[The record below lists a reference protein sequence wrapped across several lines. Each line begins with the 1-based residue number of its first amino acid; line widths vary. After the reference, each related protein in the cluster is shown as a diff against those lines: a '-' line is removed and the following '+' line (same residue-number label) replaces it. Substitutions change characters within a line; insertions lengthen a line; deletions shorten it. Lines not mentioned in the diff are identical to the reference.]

1 MMSPGAEERCY
12 SESRGK
18 LIFAE
23 KGRPVHQIVENLPR
37 PLTHEL
43 ERRTRNPG
51 GADDQFLE
59 STNVC
64 HEELSFAENV
74 DLFGKLASGAEFEER
89 DFCLNLGLGSRR
101 TRSATSWTSCVA
113 FVGFSN
119 SGEKLVV
126 SESDSIAIFSCVT
139 WTNEGT
145 WCNLEGPAL
154 NVCWSHDDQKI
165 IFAIKN
171 KIFIA
176 SFEGIMGPDE
186 EAREIE
192 GFEGDVLQMSWHNQ
206 RLAVAVEGL
215 SDTLLYSKKK
225 KYWKVKSYSWFAKH
239 QIPQEEWNWTIHR
252 CLLLT

>member
-74 DLFGKLASGAEFEER
+74 DHFWQSFEADPLAFLGPVQLASGA
-89 DFCLNLGLGSRR
+89 DNL
-101 TRSATSWTSCVA
+101 
-113 FVGFSN
+113 
-119 SGEKLVV
+119 GEKLVV

-192 GFEGDVLQMSWHNQ
+192 GFERDVLQMSWHNQ